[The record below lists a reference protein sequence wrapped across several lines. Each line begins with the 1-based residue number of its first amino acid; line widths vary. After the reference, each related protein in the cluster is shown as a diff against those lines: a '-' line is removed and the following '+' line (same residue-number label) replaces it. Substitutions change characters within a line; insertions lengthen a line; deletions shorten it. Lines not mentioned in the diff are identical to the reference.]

1 MLATERALHALMLG
15 CTPLRRSVVRNSLLE
30 LTGAQQVQLFTAA
43 RGQQFLS
50 GQQRQGTGNNGFQAG
65 AGYDAHWRDPLAGL
79 QLRTSSY
86 HWMCS
91 QLKSLAN
98 ELCEG
103 RVVFVLEVRPLQGC
117 LTKANA
123 VYTAC
128 MLRGSNSSRV
138 REQCNLGAW
147 FAIWSHLKRAVLCRE
162 ATI

>member
-1 MLATERALHALMLG
+1 MLATDRALHPLIVG
-15 CTPLRRSVVRNSLLE
+15 CTPLRRSVVWNSLLE
-30 LTGAQQVQLFTAA
+30 LTGAQQVQVLPAA

-50 GQQRQGTGNNGFQAG
+50 GQQRQGTGNKGFQAG

-103 RVVFVLEVRPLQGC
+103 RVVFVLEVRPLQARFC
-117 LTKANA
+117 LTSESC
-123 VYTAC
+123 VHC
-128 MLRGSNSSRV
+128 V
-138 REQCNLGAW
+138 HVAW
-147 FAIWSHLKRAVLCRE
+147 FIIVQGERIVQSWCLICNMVTPE
-162 ATI
+162 ASCFL